1 MNRKGASSCHNLPEL
16 PHPDDRKTREHE
28 VTPPLPQVNAMLQD
42 LPIWLAHF
50 RSQAAHPRQ
59 VPPTLDDTLSGRER
73 RLIAASIA
81 TFQLGESSDGA
92 QLRAAVRRHC
102 GDQADHPLVEIFDL
116 FIAEE
121 QRHARLLGDFMQDH
135 EIPEISGAVT
145 DRAFRLLRHCGGL
158 GSRLRLLVIAE
169 LIGIVYYRAL
179 EVVTDC
185 RRLQILCRTLVAD
198 ELVHVAFESQVL
210 LALRTRRP
218 GVAKLLTGW
227 EQCLLGAAALAVWL
241 THRQVLKSAGYG
253 ALLFVRDCRSQYA
266 FYLKWPPALR
276 RQRARHQ
283 DA

>member
-1 MNRKGASSCHNLPEL
+1 
-16 PHPDDRKTREHE
+16 
-28 VTPPLPQVNAMLQD
+28 MLQD

-59 VPPTLDDTLSGRER
+59 VPTSLDDTLTARER
-73 RLIAASIA
+73 RLIAPSIA

-92 QLRAAVRRHC
+92 RLRAAVRRHC
-102 GDQADHPLVEIFDL
+102 GGAADHPVVEIFDL

-121 QRHARLLGDFMQDH
+121 QRHARLLAEFMQDH
-135 EIPEISGAVT
+135 EIPAIRSAVT
-145 DRAFRLLRHCGGL
+145 ERAFRGLRRLGGL
-158 GSRLRLLVIAE
+158 EARLRLLVTAE
-169 LIGIVYYRAL
+169 IIGIVYYRAL

-198 ELVHVAFESQVL
+198 ELVHVAFESQLL
-210 LALRTRRP
+210 LALRTHRS
-218 GVAKLLTGW
+218 GLAKLLSGC
-227 EQCLLGAAALAVWL
+227 EQCLLTAAALAVWL

-253 ALLFVRDCRSQYA
+253 PLLFVRDCRSQYA